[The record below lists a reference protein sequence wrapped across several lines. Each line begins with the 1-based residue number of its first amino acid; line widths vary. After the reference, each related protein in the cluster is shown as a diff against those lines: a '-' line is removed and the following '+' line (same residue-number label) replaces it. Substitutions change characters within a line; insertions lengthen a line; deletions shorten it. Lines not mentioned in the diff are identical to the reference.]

1 MVMTTKE
8 RSELRD
14 ELVGQGYSWEYVDE
28 WQPKTNLYLHRAKT
42 DSNGNEVV
50 PIGTKVPGV
59 PGNPDYVARKA
70 RIGMLPYP
78 PSNTCECKWCSV
90 RNASEKKTAGAKKK
104 PSESPSDLHVTKCD
118 ECGES
123 FETPTSAGSL
133 SALRVHMKVHSG

>member
-28 WQPKTNLYLHRAKT
+28 WQPKTTLYLHRAKT
-42 DSNGNEVV
+42 DQNGTEVT
-50 PIGTKVPGV
+50 PIGTKIAGV

-78 PSNTCECKWCSV
+78 PSDTCECRWCVVSSV
-90 RNASEKKTAGAKKK
+90 DKEQVVDSDEKVDEM
-104 PSESPSDLHVTKCD
+104 PESATCS
-118 ECGES
+118 ECGKVERAL
-123 FETPTSAGSL
+123 TSQA
-133 SALRVHMKVHSG
+133 ALMKIRVHLKTHSV

>member
-42 DSNGNEVV
+42 DQNGTEVT
-50 PIGTKVPGV
+50 PIGTKIAGV

-78 PSNTCECKWCSV
+78 PSDTCECKWCSISNERADKV
-90 RNASEKKTAGAKKK
+90 TGSEETSDEES
-104 PSESPSDLHVTKCD
+104 SESVTCPDCD
-118 ECGES
+118 EV
-123 FETPTSAGSL
+123 L
-133 SALRVHMKVHSG
+133 SALTRAGALSKMRVHLKTHSG

>member
-28 WQPKTNLYLHRAKT
+28 WQPKTTLYLHRAKT
-42 DSNGNEVV
+42 DQNGTEVT
-50 PIGTKVPGV
+50 PIGTKIAGV

-78 PSNTCECKWCSV
+78 PSDTCECKWCVVSSV
-90 RNASEKKTAGAKKK
+90 DKENVVDSDEKVDEM
-104 PSESPSDLHVTKCD
+104 PESATCS
-118 ECGES
+118 ECGKVERAL
-123 FETPTSAGSL
+123 TSQA
-133 SALRVHMKVHSG
+133 ALMKIRVHLKTHSV